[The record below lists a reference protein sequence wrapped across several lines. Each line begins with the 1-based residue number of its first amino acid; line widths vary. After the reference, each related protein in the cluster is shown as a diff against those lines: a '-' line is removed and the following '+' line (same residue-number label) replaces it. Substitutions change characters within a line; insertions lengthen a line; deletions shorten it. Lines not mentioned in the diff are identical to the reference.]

1 MRTVFS
7 DIHQVAHL
15 WAHQAQE
22 EARNSQDNFYF
33 HNNTI
38 YSYGAHFI
46 CGQIVFNK
54 RGEKAY
60 VLNDNSYSSTT
71 SKHQGVVKSSIPFGS
86 TIFSTSGADTP
97 NTIGNKYQYGYS
109 QAIKAVCNKIVKIET
124 LMQKEVK
131 AISRDYKP
139 QILSLIKEIDRWIKF
154 WELNKKQKWGVNSY
168 LPPVWQPDIDTY
180 LNASKRAIDVCFN
193 CIKTPEKAASYLCLF
208 NLIRALDEINYEN
221 IENIISQ
228 FYGSDVVK
236 QEPERLEKI
245 NKAKAK
251 QALANK
257 KKLLQEDA
265 KNLKKWKANDKQTW
279 NPSSEFWVKFGWDT
293 SLRIKNDL
301 IETSKHI
308 KISLEEGKRLWTLVQ
323 AFHNGHEFR
332 HDLALDLNGHQW
344 KINSYKNDILTAGC
358 HTIHFSECQEI
369 ANQLGW

>member
-97 NTIGNKYQYGYS
+97 NTIGDKYQYGYS

-154 WELNKKQKWGVNSY
+154 WELNKKTKM
-168 LPPVWQPDIDTY
+168 
-180 LNASKRAIDVCFN
+180 
-193 CIKTPEKAASYLCLF
+193 
-208 NLIRALDEINYEN
+208 
-221 IENIISQ
+221 
-228 FYGSDVVK
+228 
-236 QEPERLEKI
+236 
-245 NKAKAK
+245 
-251 QALANK
+251 
-257 KKLLQEDA
+257 
-265 KNLKKWKANDKQTW
+265 
-279 NPSSEFWVKFGWDT
+279 
-293 SLRIKNDL
+293 
-301 IETSKHI
+301 
-308 KISLEEGKRLWTLVQ
+308 
-323 AFHNGHEFR
+323 
-332 HDLALDLNGHQW
+332 
-344 KINSYKNDILTAGC
+344 GC
-358 HTIHFSECQEI
+358 
-369 ANQLGW
+369 